1 LILEYFMTTIEQKY
15 KIGSRRFGKVN
26 WIGLYTLY
34 IKEVLRFFNVWIQT
48 ILSPVV
54 TFFLFLAVF
63 SLAVGNGRADV
74 LGHKFTIF
82 LVPGLIVMQM
92 MQNAFANTSSSL
104 MISKMQ
110 GNIVDLLYPPLSAI
124 EVTVAM
130 LAGGITRGL
139 IVGFASTAVCIMF
152 IHVPI
157 HNVFIIFVYGLLGS
171 SLLASL
177 GFLAGLWSE
186 KFDNMAAVTNF
197 IIVPLSFLS
206 GTFYSIK
213 NLNIYIETISSL
225 NPFFYVIDGF
235 RYGFLGASD
244 GSLTVGLIVLII
256 ANIITWYSCYFLFN
270 KGYKI
275 KF

>member
-1 LILEYFMTTIEQKY
+1 MGTIEHKY
-15 KIGSRRFGKVN
+15 KIGTRRFGKVN

-63 SLAVGNGRADV
+63 SLAVGSGREDV
-74 LGHKFTIF
+74 LGHKFYIF

-92 MQNAFANTSSSL
+92 MQNAFANTSSSI

-130 LAGGITRGL
+130 LSGGITRGL
-139 IVGFASTAVCIMF
+139 VVGVVSISVSIVF
-152 IHVPI
+152 IEIPI
-157 HNVFIIFVYGLLGS
+157 HNIFIIFIYGVLGS
-171 SLLASL
+171 SLLSSL

-213 NLNIYIETISSL
+213 NLNIYIQTVSSL

-244 GSLTVGLIVLII
+244 GSLVTGLIVLTIT
-256 ANIITWYSCYFLFN
+256 NIITCYFCYFLFN
-270 KGYKI
+270 KGYKL

>member
-1 LILEYFMTTIEQKY
+1 MTTIEQKY
-15 KIGSRRFGKVN
+15 KIGSRRFGRVN

-104 MISKMQ
+104 VISKMQ

-139 IVGFASTAVCIMF
+139 VVGFASTAVCIMF
-152 IHVPI
+152 IDVPI

-213 NLNIYIETISSL
+213 NLNIYNETISSL

>member
-1 LILEYFMTTIEQKY
+1 MTTIEQKY
-15 KIGSRRFGKVN
+15 KIGSRRFGRVN
-26 WIGLYTLY
+26 WIGMYTLY

-48 ILSPVV
+48 VLSPVI

-63 SLAVGNGRADV
+63 SLAVGKGRADV
-74 LGHKFTIF
+74 LGYHFTIF
-82 LVPGLIVMQM
+82 LIPGLIVMQM

-110 GNIVDLLYPPLSAI
+110 GNIVDLLYPPLSAL

-139 IVGFASTAVCIMF
+139 VVGIVSISIC
-152 IHVPI
+152 
-157 HNVFIIFVYGLLGS
+157 IIFIYGFFGS

-213 NLNIYIETISSL
+213 NLNIYIETISIF

-235 RYGFLGASD
+235 RYGFLGVSD

-256 ANIITWYSCYFLFN
+256 TNIITWYTCYFLFN

>member
-1 LILEYFMTTIEQKY
+1 MTKIEQKY

-48 ILSPVV
+48 ILSPIV
-54 TFFLFLAVF
+54 TFLLFLGVF
-63 SLAVGNGRADV
+63 SLAIGNGRADV
-74 LGHKFTIF
+74 LGYQYTIF

-92 MQNAFANTSSSL
+92 MQNSFANTSSSL
-104 MISKMQ
+104 VISKMQ
-110 GNIVDLLYPPLSAI
+110 GNIVDLLYPPLSAL

-130 LAGGITRGL
+130 IFGGITRG
-139 IVGFASTAVCIMF
+139 IVVGFFSIIVSFFF

-157 HNVFIIFVYGLLGS
+157 YSILFIFIYGVLGS
-171 SLLASL
+171 TLLSSL

-206 GTFYSIK
+206 GTFYSIR
-213 NLNIYIETISSL
+213 NLNIYIETISSF

-235 RYGFLGASD
+235 RYGFLGVSD
-244 GSLTVGLIVLII
+244 GSITIGLIVLTTV
-256 ANIITWYSCYFLFN
+256 NIVICYSCYFLFN

-275 KF
+275 KS

>member
-1 LILEYFMTTIEQKY
+1 
-15 KIGSRRFGKVN
+15 
-26 WIGLYTLY
+26 
-34 IKEVLRFFNVWIQT
+34 
-48 ILSPVV
+48 
-54 TFFLFLAVF
+54 
-63 SLAVGNGRADV
+63 
-74 LGHKFTIF
+74 
-82 LVPGLIVMQM
+82 
-92 MQNAFANTSSSL
+92 
-104 MISKMQ
+104 
-110 GNIVDLLYPPLSAI
+110 
-124 EVTVAM
+124 
-130 LAGGITRGL
+130 
-139 IVGFASTAVCIMF
+139 
-152 IHVPI
+152 
-157 HNVFIIFVYGLLGS
+157 
-171 SLLASL
+171 LLASL

-256 ANIITWYSCYFLFN
+256 TNIITWCSCYFLFN

>member
-1 LILEYFMTTIEQKY
+1 MSTIDQKY
-15 KIGSRRFGKVN
+15 KIGTRRFGKVN
-26 WIGLYTLY
+26 WVGLYTLY

-48 ILSPVV
+48 VLSPVV

-74 LGHKFTIF
+74 LGHKFSTF

-92 MQNAFANTSSSL
+92 MQNAFANTSSSI

-110 GNIVDLLYPPLSAI
+110 GNIVDLLYPPLSAT

-139 IVGFASTAVCIMF
+139 VVGFVSICVSILF

-157 HNVFIIFVYGLLGS
+157 HNVFIIFVFGFLGS
-171 SLLASL
+171 ALLSSL

-206 GTFYSIK
+206 GTFYSIR

-244 GSLTVGLIVLII
+244 GSLVTGLIVLII
-256 ANIITWYSCYFLFN
+256 TNIITWYFCYFLFN
-270 KGYKI
+270 KGYKL

>member
-1 LILEYFMTTIEQKY
+1 MTTIEQKY
-15 KIGSRRFGKVN
+15 KIGSRRFGRVN
-26 WIGLYTLY
+26 WIGMYTLY
-34 IKEVLRFFNVWIQT
+34 IKEVLRFFNVWMQT
-48 ILSPVV
+48 VLSPVI

-63 SLAVGNGRADV
+63 SLAVGKGREDV
-74 LGHKFTIF
+74 LGYSFTIF
-82 LVPGLIVMQM
+82 LIPGLIIMQM

-110 GNIVDLLYPPLSAI
+110 GNIVDLLYPPLSAL

-139 IVGFASTAVCIMF
+139 VVGIVSISVCIIF

-157 HNVFIIFVYGLLGS
+157 HNIFIILIYGFLGS

-213 NLNIYIETISSL
+213 NLNIYVETISTF
-225 NPFFYVIDGF
+225 NPFFYIIDGF

-244 GSLTVGLIVLII
+244 SSLQVGLIVLII
-256 ANIITWYSCYFLFN
+256 TNIITWYICYFLFN

>member
-1 LILEYFMTTIEQKY
+1 MRTIEQKY
-15 KIGSRRFGKVN
+15 KIGTRRFGRVN

-34 IKEVLRFFNVWIQT
+34 LKEVLRFFNVWIQT
-48 ILSPVV
+48 ILSPIV
-54 TFFLFLAVF
+54 TFLLFLGVF
-63 SLAVGNGRADV
+63 SLAIGNGRADV
-74 LGHKFTIF
+74 LGYKYTIF

-92 MQNAFANTSSSL
+92 MQNSFANTSSSL
-104 MISKMQ
+104 VISKMQ
-110 GNIVDLLYPPLSAI
+110 GNIVDLLYPPLSSL

-130 LAGGITRGL
+130 LCGGITRGL
-139 IVGFASTAVCIMF
+139 VVGFFSVMVSIIF

-157 HNVFIIFVYGLLGS
+157 HSLIFILIYGILGS

-197 IIVPLSFLS
+197 IIIPLSFLS

-213 NLNIYIETISSL
+213 NLNIYIETISGF

-235 RYGFLGASD
+235 RYGFLGVSD
-244 GSLTVGLIVLII
+244 GSITTGLIVLISV
-256 ANIITWYSCYFLFN
+256 NIFTWFSCYYLFN

-275 KF
+275 KS

>member
-1 LILEYFMTTIEQKY
+1 
-15 KIGSRRFGKVN
+15 
-26 WIGLYTLY
+26 
-34 IKEVLRFFNVWIQT
+34 
-48 ILSPVV
+48 
-54 TFFLFLAVF
+54 
-63 SLAVGNGRADV
+63 
-74 LGHKFTIF
+74 
-82 LVPGLIVMQM
+82 
-92 MQNAFANTSSSL
+92 
-104 MISKMQ
+104 MQ